1 MLSGFQMVGLPDFRS
16 HSKSR
21 PFATQPFFY
30 PKIQTSPNFR
40 SPLYTIFVL
49 PTKNGTHLQRLDFC
63 SPYLPEVLGLWR
75 VSGSHRNLEFHG
87 IPYKENKDQSK
98 QALHRGAKLN
108 FYACALNILKSAFL
122 VFNTT
127 VSMKKK
133 LKNHVFKM
141 IQPIFEQSL
150 YTIFK

>member
-1 MLSGFQMVGLPDFRS
+1 MQQRIAYQPTAPPPTVG
-16 HSKSR
+16 
-21 PFATQPFFY
+21 
-30 PKIQTSPNFR
+30 PNW
-40 SPLYTIFVL
+40 I
-49 PTKNGTHLQRLDFC
+49 
-63 SPYLPEVLGLWR
+63 
-75 VSGSHRNLEFHG
+75 
-87 IPYKENKDQSK
+87 
-98 QALHRGAKLN
+98 

-150 YTIFK
+150 YTIFFIW